1 MPTKHAALTA
11 IVDGA
16 AIAKGALRT
25 ALVDRMLYRV
35 ATASDLRDLLVDQ
48 DGTAVRSVLLN
59 GTIWERD
66 DTDTTTADDGTACIV
81 TTSGGVRFKTT
92 AAIRVRAVEARL
104 STPPLSPVSGQAWLI
119 GAAPTGAWAS
129 NQDYV
134 AVWTAVGWRFIAPDP
149 GWTLYDKALDGQWT
163 WTAAGA
169 WRRGIAAADLN
180 PAAIPVPALVA
191 PAGLIVE
198 SAATTTPPGTVA
210 GFWIVPSGATGAWA
224 GQSPT
229 IAYPDGAGDWAFLT
243 PAEGWTVYDKGTA
256 RLLTLRSGAWG
267 ATTVSAVILR
277 DQQLYYNSGNL
288 TVSSAALAGTTSGL
302 PTTDTLSAITST
314 TGYRLRFLVNFDMST
329 ADPATSALG
338 VGVFRDSE
346 SAALDFGYI
355 APSNVVGARV
365 SIMFEISVADT
376 ASHNYRLRFGR
387 ASAGGAITVSKRR
400 LIFQEVTG

>member
-48 DGTAVRSVLLN
+48 DGTSVRSVLLN

-104 STPPLSPVSGQAWLI
+104 STPPLSPTTGQAWLI
-119 GAAPTGAWAS
+119 GAAPTGAWAA

-134 AVWTAVGWRFIAPDP
+134 AVWTALGWRFIAPDP

-169 WRRGIAAADLN
+169 WRRGIAAGDLN
-180 PAAIPVPALVA
+180 PSAIPVPALVA

-198 SAATTTPPGTVA
+198 SAATATPPGTVA
-210 GFWIVPSGATGAWA
+210 GFWVVPSGATGAWA

-229 IAYPDGAGDWAFLT
+229 IAYPDGAGGWAFLT

-256 RLLTLRSGAWG
+256 RPLTFRSGAWG
-267 ATTVSAVILR
+267 PTTVTAVILR
-277 DQQLYYNSGNL
+277 DQQLYYTAGTLS
-288 TVSSAALAGTTSGL
+288 VSTATLAGTTSGL

-314 TGYRLRFLVNFDMST
+314 TGYRLRFFASFDMT
-329 ADPATSALG
+329 VADPATSALG
-338 VGVFRDSE
+338 VGLFRDSE
-346 SAALDFGYI
+346 SNALDFALV
-355 APSNVVGARV
+355 APSNVVVARAFLA
-365 SIMFEISVADT
+365 FEVAVADT

-387 ASAGGAITVSKRR
+387 LSSGSGINVTKRR
-400 LIFQEVTG
+400 LSFQEITG

>member
-104 STPPLSPVSGQAWLI
+104 STPPGGPSIGQAWLI
-119 GAAPTGAWAS
+119 GAAPTGAWAA

-134 AVWTAVGWRFIAPDP
+134 AVWTALGWRFIAPDP
-149 GWTLYDKALDGQWT
+149 GWTVYDKALDGQWT

-169 WRRGIAAADLN
+169 WRRGIASADLN

-210 GFWIVPSGATGAWA
+210 GFWIVPPGATGDWA

-229 IAYPDGAGDWAFLT
+229 IAYPDGAGGWAFLT

-256 RLLTLRSGAWG
+256 RTLTFRSGAWG
-267 ATTVSAVILR
+267 RNTVTAVILR
-277 DQQLYYNSGNL
+277 DVVAFYTAGNL
-288 TVSSAALAGTTSGL
+288 SVTAPGIGSGTTTAL
-302 PTTDTLSAITST
+302 PTTEPNVSITSV
-314 TGYRLRFLVNFDMST
+314 TGYRLQFTYAANST
-329 ADPATSALG
+329 STSAISIGL
-338 VGVFRDSE
+338 FRDSE
-346 SAALDFGYI
+346 SSAIEFFDIAIPSASRFSVDFH
-355 APSNVVGARV
+355 VT
-365 SIMFEISVADT
+365 VADVS
-376 ASHNYRLRFGR
+376 SHNYRIRM
-387 ASAGGAITVSKRR
+387 AQSQTVSKRR
-400 LIFQEVTG
+400 FTWREIVA